1 MRGYMGMNDHRSLNF
16 CRGIIF
22 NLMIRQVNL
31 KDFIHKSGRILLK
44 RQKTACAN
52 GFFLNI
58 NKEAGEN

>member
-1 MRGYMGMNDHRSLNF
+1 MRGYIGMNDHRSLNF

-44 RQKTACAN
+44 RQKN
-52 GFFLNI
+52 RLR
-58 NKEAGEN
+58 